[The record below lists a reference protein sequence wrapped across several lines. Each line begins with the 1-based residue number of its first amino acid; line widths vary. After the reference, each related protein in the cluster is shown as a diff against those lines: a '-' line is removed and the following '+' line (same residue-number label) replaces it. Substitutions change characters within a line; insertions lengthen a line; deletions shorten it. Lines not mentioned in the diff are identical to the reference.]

1 MSVDKPVPVP
11 EQEVTS
17 VDIAN
22 FEAGLFLNGAQNA
35 PAPSIVNGRN
45 VEITPDGYLV
55 PRRKLQPWL
64 PDTVENGYQI
74 YPVSYKGVLYYFT
87 ADAGQIKY
95 CKDGDSAWS
104 VCTGSN
110 TITTQNGGMPIFMRV
125 LNNVM
130 CLNGGNGDKLLYV
143 DLTTA
148 GFPVVKYTAIADP
161 GSPLTTTLT
170 NLAAGS
176 FKIYYSFSYTTDVG
190 ETLLAPILTQ
200 SINIT
205 RDQWQTNT
213 ATPSKILLTRPGT
226 APTGAKFW
234 NLYVAI
240 SATAGT
246 IQNTDMLQ
254 LAVQLDLGITTFTDD
269 GSLDINLGAV
279 APTANSTD
287 GPRVKY
293 GIVEDGNPILY
304 GDVDNLQNIWIGG
317 GGPYA
322 MSFSTA
328 RGGYLAQPELGTNFE
343 PTTVIGFRN
352 GQGIPSLT
360 VLYSNTEGL
369 SKQAVLEQQTV
380 NYGNQSFSV
389 WGVTEQHYGAAGV
402 AATLSA
408 VNYNGQLIFF
418 STDGVMSMNT
428 QPLRQN
434 VISTINFSTK
444 SIDPAFR
451 LIKVSAMPNI
461 VGAGWN
467 DKFMFIVP
475 NDGFDTPQQIWILD
489 TNQKGIEGN
498 GAWYFLDIAAQWIG
512 VVSPKTTSAFTYIRQ
527 GKKSYKLLD
536 AFTTYDTI
544 GGVSTPFDTGAR
556 GALVGVNS
564 AAHNTW
570 QADVQAVFY
579 IMGLIGSITVG
590 VDYYNQNGH
599 LKTKTKTYNGPVFR
613 PSSAGGWG
621 DPEWSYGGFGQIPG
635 YRAGPKIDDSTT
647 AITPVDKRIKVPI
660 DEIFNEAQWW
670 YQTPTG
676 YSKYKLRAVSYEG
689 INLGVRPDL

>member
-1 MSVDKPVPVP
+1 MAVKDPVPVP
-11 EQEVTS
+11 EQDVTS
-17 VDIAN
+17 IDTPN

-35 PAPSIVNGRN
+35 PLPSIVNGRN
-45 VEITPDGYLV
+45 VEITSDGYLI
-55 PRRKLQPWL
+55 PRRKLTPWL
-64 PDTVENGYQI
+64 PDTAENGYGI
-74 YPVSYKGVLYYFT
+74 YPVTYKGTLYYFT
-87 ADAGQIKY
+87 ADAGQVKY

-104 VCTGSN
+104 ICTGSN

-143 DLTTA
+143 DLTTS

-161 GSPLTTTLT
+161 PSPLTDVLT
-170 NLAAGS
+170 NLTTGS
-176 FKIYYSFSYTTDVG
+176 FKIYYAFSYTTDVG
-190 ETLLAPILTQ
+190 ETNLSPILTQ

-205 RDQWQTNT
+205 RDQWQSNT
-213 ATPSKILLTRPGT
+213 ASPGKITLTRPGT

-240 SATAGT
+240 AATAGT
-246 IQNTDMLQ
+246 IQNSDMLQ
-254 LAVQLDLGITTFTDD
+254 LVLQLDLAVTTYTDD
-269 GSLDINLGAV
+269 GSLDINLGGT
-279 APTANSTD
+279 APTSNDTD

-304 GDVDNLQNIWIGG
+304 GDVDNPQNIWIGG

-322 MSFSTA
+322 MSFSPS
-328 RGGYLAQPELGTNFE
+328 RGGYLAQPEQGTNFE
-343 PTTVIGFRN
+343 PTVVIGFRN

-380 NYGNQSFSV
+380 NYGSSSFSV

-408 VNYNGQLIFF
+408 VNYNGELVFF
-418 STDGVMSMNT
+418 STDGVTSMNT

-434 VISTINFSTK
+434 VISTVNYTIK
-444 SIDPAFR
+444 SIDKAYR

-461 VGAGWN
+461 IGAGWN
-467 DKFMFIVP
+467 NKFMFTVP

-489 TNQKGIEGN
+489 KNQKGVDGN
-498 GAWYFLDIAAQWIG
+498 GAWYFLDIPAQWIG
-512 VVSPKTTSAFTYIRQ
+512 VVSPKTTSAFVYIRQ
-527 GKKSYKLLD
+527 GKSTFKLLD
-536 AFTTYDTI
+536 ALTTYDTK
-544 GGVSTPFDTGAR
+544 GGISVPFDTGAT
-556 GALVGVNS
+556 GPLTGVNS
-564 AAHNTW
+564 PAHNTW

-579 IMGLIGSITVG
+579 VMNLIGPITVG
-590 VDYYNQNGH
+590 VNYYNENGN
-599 LKTKTKTYNGPVFR
+599 LKSKSKTFNGPVFT
-613 PSSAGGWG
+613 PSAAGGWG
-621 DPEWSYGGFGQIPG
+621 DPQWQYANFKQIPG
-635 YRAGPKIDDSTT
+635 YRTSPSINDSSSN
-647 AITPVDKRIKVPI
+647 ITSINKRIKVPI
-660 DEIFNEAQWW
+660 DEVFNEAQWW

-676 YSKYKLRAVSYEG
+676 YSSYKLRAVSYEG
-689 INLGVRPDL
+689 INLGVKPDL

>member
-11 EQEVTS
+11 EQDVTS
-17 VDIAN
+17 VDVPN
-22 FEAGLFLNGAQNA
+22 FEAGLFLDGDQNA
-35 PAPSIVNGRN
+35 PIPAIVKGRN

-55 PRRKLQPWL
+55 PRRKLTPWL
-64 PDTVENGYQI
+64 PDTVEAGYQI
-74 YPVSYKGVLYYFT
+74 YPVSYKGTLYYFT
-87 ADAGQIKY
+87 ADAGQVKY

-143 DLTTA
+143 DLSTS

-161 GSPLTTTLT
+161 PSPLTAVLT
-170 NLAAGS
+170 NLTAGS
-176 FKIYYSFSYTTDVG
+176 FKIYYAFSYTTDVG
-190 ETLLAPILTQ
+190 ETNLSPILTQ

-213 ATPSKILLTRPGT
+213 AAPGKITLTRPGT

-240 SATAGT
+240 AATAGT
-246 IQNTDMLQ
+246 IQNSDMLQ
-254 LAVQLDLGITTFTDD
+254 LVLQLDLAVTTYTDD
-269 GSLDINLGAV
+269 GSLDINLGGT
-279 APTANSTD
+279 APTSNDTD

-304 GDVDNLQNIWIGG
+304 GDVDNPQNIWIGG

-322 MSFSTA
+322 MSFSPS
-328 RGGYLAQPELGTNFE
+328 RGGYLAQPEQGTNFE

-380 NYGNQSFSV
+380 NYGSSSFTV

-408 VNYNGQLIFF
+408 VNYNGQLVFF

-434 VISTINFSTK
+434 VISTINFSRK
-444 SIDPAFR
+444 SIDKAFR

-461 VGAGWN
+461 IGAGWN
-467 DKFMFIVP
+467 DKFMFMVP
-475 NDGFDTPQQIWILD
+475 NDGFDTPQQLWILD
-489 TNQKGIEGN
+489 TNQKGIDGN
-498 GAWYFLDIAAQWIG
+498 GAWYFLDIPGSWVG
-512 VVSPKTTSAFTYIRQ
+512 VISPKTTSAFVYIRQ
-527 GKKSYKLLD
+527 GKSSYKLLN
-536 AFTTYDTI
+536 ALTTYDTV
-544 GGVSTPFDTGAR
+544 GGVSQPFDTGAT
-556 GALVGVNS
+556 GALMGVNS

-579 IMGLIGSITVG
+579 VMDLIGPITVG
-590 VDYYNQNGH
+590 VNYYNENGN
-599 LKTKTKTYNGPVFR
+599 LKTKSKTFNGPTFT
-613 PSSAGGWG
+613 PSAAGGYG
-621 DPEWSYGGFGQIPG
+621 DPQWQYANFKLIPG
-635 YRAGPKIDDSTT
+635 YRTSPSINDSTSAVT
-647 AITPVDKRIKVPI
+647 SVDKRIKVPI

-676 YSKYKLRAVSYEG
+676 YSSYKLRAVSYEG

>member
-1 MSVDKPVPVP
+1 MSVTNPVPVP
-11 EQEVTS
+11 DQDVTS
-17 VDIAN
+17 EDIAN
-22 FEAGLFLNGAQNA
+22 FESGLFLNGAQNA
-35 PAPSIVNGRN
+35 PSTSIITGRN

-55 PRRKLQPWL
+55 PRRKLTPWL
-64 PDTVENGYQI
+64 PDTVENGYGI
-74 YPVSYKGVLYYFT
+74 YPVSYKGTLYYFT

-110 TITTQNGGMPIFMRV
+110 TITTQKGGIPIFMRV

-130 CLNGGNGDKLLYV
+130 CLNGGNGDKLAYA
-143 DLTTA
+143 DLTTS

-161 GSPLTTTLT
+161 TNAFTAALT
-170 NLAAGS
+170 NLTTGS
-176 FKIYYSFSYTTDVG
+176 FKIYYSYSYTTDVG
-190 ETLLAPILTQ
+190 ETNLAPILTQ

-213 ATPSKILLTRPGT
+213 ASPGKVTLTRPGT

-240 SATAGT
+240 ASTAGA

-254 LAVQLDLGITTFTDD
+254 LVVQLDLSVTTFTDD
-269 GSLDINLGAV
+269 GSLDINLGGT

-304 GDVDNLQNIWIGG
+304 GDVDNPQNIWIGG

-322 MSFSTA
+322 MSFSVS
-328 RGGYLAQPELGTNFE
+328 RGGYLAQPEQGTNFE
-343 PTTVIGFRN
+343 PTVVIGFRN

-380 NYGNQSFSV
+380 NYGSSSFTV

-408 VNYNGQLIFF
+408 VNYNGQLVFF

-434 VISTINFSTK
+434 VISTVNFSRK
-444 SIDPAFR
+444 SIDKAYR
-451 LIKVSAMPNI
+451 LIKVSAMPTI

-467 DKFMFIVP
+467 DKFLFIVP

-489 TNQKGIEGN
+489 TTQKGVDGN
-498 GAWYFLDIAAQWIG
+498 GSWYFLDIPAQWVG
-512 VVSPKTTSAFTYIRQ
+512 VVSPKTTSAFVYIRQ
-527 GKKSYKLLD
+527 GKSSYKLLD
-536 AFTTYDTI
+536 ALTTYDTI
-544 GGVSTPFDTGAR
+544 GGVSVPFDTGAT
-556 GALVGVNS
+556 GPLIGINS

-579 IMGLIGSITVG
+579 VMNLIGPITVG
-590 VDYYNQNGH
+590 VNYYNENGTF
-599 LKTKTKTYNGPVFR
+599 KTKSKTFNGPTFT
-613 PSSAGGWG
+613 PSAAGGYG
-621 DPEWSYGGFGQIPG
+621 DPQWQYANFKQIPG
-635 YRAGPKIDDSTT
+635 YRTSPSINDSTSNVT
-647 AITPVDKRIKVPI
+647 SINKRIKVPI
-660 DEIFNEAQWW
+660 DDNMNEAQWW

-676 YSKYKLRAVSYEG
+676 YSSYKMRAISFEG
-689 INLGVRPDL
+689 INLGVAPDL